1 MYHLNLDWEGK
12 KDAVTYPVIRQK
24 TNIGVKLVNGKPKIS
39 IKVRAEGD
47 IREVNVPLNLTD
59 THVLIDIE
67 KKLAKDLKK
76 EMEDAIVRA
85 QKNKSDIFG
94 FGEIMHEY
102 HPKEWKKLEKNW
114 DDVSFPK
121 LEVDVQ
127 VETFIRRT
135 GLRNKPFLS
144 NLKKKDQ

>member
-1 MYHLNLDWEGK
+1 
-12 KDAVTYPVIRQK
+12 
-24 TNIGVKLVNGKPKIS
+24 
-39 IKVRAEGD
+39 
-47 IREVNVPLNLTD
+47 VNVPLNLTD
-59 THVLIDIE
+59 MHVLIDIE
-67 KKLAKDLKK
+67 RKLAEDLKK

-94 FGEIMHEY
+94 FGELMHES

-114 DDVSFPK
+114 DDDTFPK

-144 NLKKKDQ
+144 NLQKEDQ

>member
-1 MYHLNLDWEGK
+1 M
-12 KDAVTYPVIRQK
+12 
-24 TNIGVKLVNGKPKIS
+24 
-39 IKVRAEGD
+39 
-47 IREVNVPLNLTD
+47 NLTNP
-59 THVLIDIE
+59 HVLIDIE

-76 EMEDAIVRA
+76 EMEDAVVRA

-94 FGEIMHEY
+94 FGEIMHES
-102 HPKEWKKLEKNW
+102 HPKEWKKIEKDW

-135 GLRNKPFLS
+135 GLRNKPYLS
-144 NLKKKDQ
+144 NLQKRSIMERKWHLRGKGKNQRLPAVRPYFPV